1 MSRRLRTPP
10 LFPCPLGR
18 LAHSPFP
25 LLHFL
30 RLPFRYWIATLSA
43 SPLLSNAPYISAQI
57 KDLADKLESA
67 EGGISHFGRGGGGGA
82 YLMGG
87 ERAKK
92 DDSQLK
98 KIVRDS
104 SKITR
109 EHLQGAMT
117 QAMKKLLFNGNDAAN
132 SSSAATEMDTS

>member
-1 MSRRLRTPP
+1 MA
-10 LFPCPLGR
+10 
-18 LAHSPFP
+18 LA
-25 LLHFL
+25 
-30 RLPFRYWIATLSA
+30 
-43 SPLLSNAPYISAQI
+43 

-67 EGGISHFGRGGGGGA
+67 EGGIQNFGRGGGS
-82 YLMGG
+82 YLMGA
-87 ERAKK
+87 ERTSKK

>member
-1 MSRRLRTPP
+1 M
-10 LFPCPLGR
+10 
-18 LAHSPFP
+18 
-25 LLHFL
+25 
-30 RLPFRYWIATLSA
+30 
-43 SPLLSNAPYISAQI
+43 

-117 QAMKKLLFNGNDAAN
+117 QAMKKLLFNGNDAAS

>member
-1 MSRRLRTPP
+1 MSSAAP
-10 LFPCPLGR
+10 
-18 LAHSPFP
+18 AIWNK
-25 LLHFL
+25 
-30 RLPFRYWIATLSA
+30 YWIATLSA
-43 SPLLSNAPYISAQI
+43 SPLLSNAPYIAAQM

-67 EGGISHFGRGGGGGA
+67 EGGLANFGRGVGGAGAGGGA

-87 ERAKK
+87 ERSKK

-109 EHLQGAMT
+109 EHLQV
-117 QAMKKLLFNGNDAAN
+117 AAN
-132 SSSAATEMDTS
+132 VPPACARATCRARALHAARASPNDS